1 MSGDTQRSGEAQTVH
16 AALDTRLRRTP
27 SGLLEWCDDAG
38 QWIGPVVAVRAFPI
52 QAPNEHIGL
61 IGPDGRELAH
71 IARLDALVQPVRS
84 LIEAALAEREFL
96 PRILR
101 LREVSSFATPSTWTV
116 ETDRGPTRFVLK
128 GEEDIRRVARDVL
141 LIQDSHGV
149 QYLIR
154 EPQRLDRHSRRLLDR
169 FL

>member
-1 MSGDTQRSGEAQTVH
+1 MSATHPVSTVPATDEWPLAQ
-16 AALDTRLRRTP
+16 RLRRTE
-27 SGLLEWCDDAG
+27 SGWLQWRDDDG
-38 QWIGPVVAVRAFPI
+38 QWLGPVTAVRAFPI
-52 QAPNEHIGL
+52 QAPREHIAL
-61 IGPDGRELAH
+61 IGPDGRALADLPS
-71 IARLDALVQPVRS
+71 LDALDPPVRA
-84 LIEAALAEREFL
+84 LVEEALAEREFL

-101 LREVSSFATPSTWTV
+101 LREVSAFATPSTWTV
-116 ETDRGPTRFVLK
+116 DTDRGPTRFVLK
-128 GEEDIRRVARDVL
+128 GEEDIRRVAPDVL